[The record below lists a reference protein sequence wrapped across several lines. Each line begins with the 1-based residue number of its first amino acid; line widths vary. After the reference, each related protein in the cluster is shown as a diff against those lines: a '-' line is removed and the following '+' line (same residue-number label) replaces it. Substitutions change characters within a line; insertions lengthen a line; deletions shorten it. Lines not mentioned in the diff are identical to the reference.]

1 MSKTIRQCVA
11 QYNESRELIQI
22 GAYQKGSDPRVD
34 QAVMIHPHIDEF
46 TQQDFREVIPYPRCV
61 EELKGLATVLI
72 QDAQKRVQ
80 DLQQQQQAAVTQA
93 RPMVQNNVSVP
104 SSKPQVQ
111 VSPNLQQ
118 PQNGGN
124 SAFQRVK

>member
-46 TQQDFREVIPYPRCV
+46 TQQDFREVIPYPKCV
-61 EELKGLATVLI
+61 EQLKGLATVLI
-72 QDAQKRVQ
+72 NDAQKRVQ
-80 DLQQQQQAAVTQA
+80 ALEQQAAA
-93 RPMVQNNVSVP
+93 AAPKVQNNVAVP
-104 SSKPQVQ
+104 PSRPQVQ
-111 VSPNLQQ
+111 INPPGQGA
-118 PQNGGN
+118 PNGGN